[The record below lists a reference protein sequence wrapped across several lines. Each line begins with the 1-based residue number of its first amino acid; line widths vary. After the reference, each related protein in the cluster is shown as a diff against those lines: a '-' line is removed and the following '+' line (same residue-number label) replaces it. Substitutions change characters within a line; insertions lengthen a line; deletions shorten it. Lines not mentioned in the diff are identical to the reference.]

1 MCSNDAFIRGE
12 NTDSTE
18 FTITDIL
25 TKNKKQK
32 TKSIMIARVALSR
45 TLILFIL

>member
-18 FTITDIL
+18 FTMTDIL
-25 TKNKKQK
+25 TKQK